1 MTGIKKPRGT
11 IDILPGQA
19 RLWQRAEAVM
29 RKTAA
34 LYGFEEMRFPTFE
47 QTELFSRGVAGRPI

>member
-34 LYGFEEMRFPTFE
+34 LYGFEEMRFP
-47 QTELFSRGVAGRPI
+47 